1 MPEAKSEAPVKMLV
15 PTAAE
20 SGTMAFRRVRL
31 AKALAARPK
40 AKISGLTRPPKQT
53 GANGAKGNKF
63 KPGSHRFKLADDD
76 YAQLTALKQRLET
89 LGSSVKRNELLRAG
103 LLLLV
108 AMNDEQLKMTLA
120 LAGFAKPVSLPQ
132 QAA

>member
-1 MPEAKSEAPVKMLV
+1 L
-15 PTAAE
+15 
-20 SGTMAFRRVRL
+20 
-31 AKALAARPK
+31 
-40 AKISGLTRPPKQT
+40 
-53 GANGAKGNKF
+53 
-63 KPGSHRFKLADDD
+63 KLADDD
-76 YAQLTALKQRLET
+76 YAQLTALKQRLEA

-120 LAGFAKPVSLPQ
+120 LAGFGKPVSLPQ

>member
-1 MPEAKSEAPVKMLV
+1 MPAAKTEAPARVLV

-20 SGTMAFRRVRL
+20 TGTTAVRRVRL
-31 AKALAARPK
+31 AKALAATSAAKKSGMTRAPDQSGISGAK
-40 AKISGLTRPPKQT
+40 AK
-53 GANGAKGNKF
+53 KF
-63 KPGSHRFKLADDD
+63 KPGSHRYKLPDDE

-89 LGSSVKRNELLRAG
+89 LGSQVKRSELLRAG

-108 AMNDEQLKMTLA
+108 AMNDEQLRKA
-120 LAGFAKPVSLPQ
+120 VARVAVIEFASHSQ